1 MPRSALAALRQ
12 ALQRQEISAYIVPSN
27 DPHQSEYVPEYWK
40 LREWLSGF
48 TGSAGT
54 LVITATEAQVWTDGR
69 YFIQAEQEL
78 ADGPFVL
85 KKQQVPHAPE
95 HIDWLVENLPAGAV
109 VAADGKLFSV
119 QQQRYIEKRFAQK
132 GIEFDTQLDL
142 LGPLWEERPALPLN
156 PVFEQDTYFAGL
168 SRAEKLQ
175 ALRAEMQAQGCTQHL
190 VCTLEDIAWL
200 LNLRGSDV
208 AYTPVFVA
216 YLIVGLEEANLF
228 IHSAKVPADIYTQLQ
243 QDKVRV
249 QLYTGID
256 GFCAELSS
264 RDTILI
270 DPGSCSW
277 HLYQM
282 LVKVRIK
289 EGEHLIRQQK
299 AIKNHAE
306 IYHFKSAIRK
316 DSVALLRA
324 FRWLEA
330 SLAASEQPSEYD
342 FAQKIAACRAEQADY
357 VSESFPA
364 IIGYQGN
371 GAIIHYRPPQTGSA
385 RIKPEGILLVD
396 CGAQYR
402 DGTTDIT
409 RTIALSEPT
418 AQQRLHFTL
427 VLKGMIALSSAI
439 FPKGTNGMQLDALA
453 RQALWQHALNYNH
466 GTGHGVGAFLSVHEP
481 PQGFASNATT
491 SRGTC
496 SLEPGHICS
505 NEPGFYLPNEYGI
518 RVENLILCVPHQES
532 EYGQFLRFE
541 TLTLFPI
548 DLKLVEMD
556 LLTAAEKQWLN
567 TYHATVLERL
577 QDLLT
582 TEELDWLKE
591 KARISP
597 NGTSH

>member
-1 MPRSALAALRQ
+1 MSRTALAALRA
-12 ALQRQEISAYIVPSN
+12 ALQRQEIAAYIVPSN

-69 YFIQAEQEL
+69 YFLQAEQEL
-78 ADGPFVL
+78 ADSPFVL

-95 HIDWLVENLPAGAV
+95 HIDWLVANLPAGAV

-119 QQQRYIEKRFAQK
+119 QQQRYIEKRFASK

-142 LGPLWEERPALPLN
+142 LGPLWEARPALPLN

-216 YLIVGLEEANLF
+216 YLVVGLEEACLF

-243 QDKVRV
+243 QDKVRLM
-249 QLYTGID
+249 LYTGID
-256 GFCAELSS
+256 GFCAEMSA

-270 DPGSCSW
+270 DAGSCSW
-277 HLYQM
+277 HLYQ
-282 LVKVRIK
+282 LLSKVRIK
-289 EGEHLIRQQK
+289 EGEHLIRHQK

-306 IYHFKSAIRK
+306 IYHFKGAMRK

-324 FRWLEA
+324 FRWLESA
-330 SLAASEQPSEYD
+330 LAKGETPSEYD
-342 FAQKIAACRAEQADY
+342 FAQKIAACRAEQIDY
-357 VSESFPA
+357 ISESFPA

-371 GAIIHYRPPQTGSA
+371 GAIIHYRPTKEGSA
-385 RIKPEGILLVD
+385 HIKPEGILLVD

-427 VLKGMIALSSAI
+427 VLKGMIALSNAV
-439 FPKGTNGMQLDALA
+439 FPRGTNGMQLDALA
-453 RQALWQHALNYNH
+453 RQPLWQHALNYNH

-481 PQGFASNATT
+481 PHGFASNATT
-491 SRGTC
+491 SRGTTA
-496 SLEPGHICS
+496 LEPGHICS

-518 RVENLILCVPHQES
+518 RIENLILCKQHMES

-541 TLTLFPI
+541 TLSLFPI
-548 DLKLVEMD
+548 DLNLIEQS
-556 LLTAAEKQWLN
+556 LLTKAEVQWLN
-567 TYHATVLERL
+567 DYHERVI
-577 QDLLT
+577 
-582 TEELDWLKE
+582 EELSPLLKE
-591 KARISP
+591 EELSWLNKKAAGCDR
-597 NGTSH
+597 T